1 MKKKILISFPLDPAH
16 LYQHKRVAM
25 IQWKLAK
32 DNRYDVTAIWPSHRP
47 YENNLHHIINDFMN
61 NNYLFWLNVD
71 ADNPPL
77 NNPLDLVELNRDI
90 IGLPTPVWHFTN
102 KIGERPIYWNGYDYV
117 EKEDAYK
124 EHIPREGLQR
134 VDAIGTGCFLI
145 SKRVFI
151 KEEMRKAPFMR
162 KWFQDGTVYKGNDL
176 MFCEKAKKNGFEIYC
191 HYDYPCDHFLEL
203 SMNEISKAIQNMN
216 MNRNYI

>member
-16 LYQHKRVAM
+16 LYQHKTISMV
-25 IQWKLAK
+25 QWKLAK

-47 YENNLHHIINDFMN
+47 YENNLHHIINDFIN
-61 NNYLFWLNVD
+61 NDYLFWLNID

-77 NNPLDLVELNRDI
+77 ANPLDLVELNRDI
-90 IGLPTPVWHFTN
+90 IGLPTPVWHFTD

-124 EHIPREGLQR
+124 EHMIKKGLQR
-134 VDAIGTGCFLI
+134 VDAIGTGCFII
-145 SKRVFI
+145 SKRVFM
-151 KEEMRKAPFMR
+151 KKEMRQAPFMR
-162 KWFQDGTVYKGNDL
+162 KWLQDGIVYKGNDL
-176 MFCEKAKKNGFEIYC
+176 MFCEKARKNGFEIYC
-191 HYDYPCDHFLEL
+191 HYDYPCDHFSEL

-216 MNRNYI
+216 RNYK